1 MSSTTS
7 LTTAA
12 VGPGEA
18 HTAANRTADGS
29 RAVAGWYESSW
40 ELIRGL
46 EVTEVLLPHADNSAG
61 LGNGDGP
68 LRTAC

>member
-12 VGPGEA
+12 FGPGEA

-40 ELIRGL
+40 ELHSGL
-46 EVTEVLLPHADNSAG
+46 EVTEVLNAEEDGRRRVASVEWLSA
-61 LGNGDGP
+61 
-68 LRTAC
+68 RA